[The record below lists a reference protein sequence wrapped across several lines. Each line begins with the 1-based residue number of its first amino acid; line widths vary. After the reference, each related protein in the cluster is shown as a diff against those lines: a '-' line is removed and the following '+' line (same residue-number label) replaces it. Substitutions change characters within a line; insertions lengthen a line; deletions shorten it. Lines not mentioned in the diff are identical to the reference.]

1 MQQGNYL
8 FILEIDF
15 GSFLSSALLQLSL
28 DGKRGKK
35 KKKKNSWCLKI
46 ALDEKHQGG
55 QGENQELV
63 DTL

>member
-8 FILEIDF
+8 FILEMDF

-28 DGKRGKK
+28 DG
-35 KKKKNSWCLKI
+35 KKKNSWCLKI

-63 DTL
+63 NTL